1 MRGGS
6 ILFILFISLFIA
18 IIDIYSF
25 RGVRLLTTNLDP
37 WLRITIHTGFW
48 LIPAVIFLIMIY
60 MTQNTR
66 MFFTTGKFRIFY
78 FMVGIFVLF
87 YVPKM
92 VFILFQFANDLVRI
106 SGSLLTRFTTP
117 ESQAA
122 HTAEVMSRA
131 EFLTKTGLI
140 ISVIPFLSILSGI
153 ARGRYNYRVKNIPLS
168 FKNLPSAFSGIRILQ
183 ISDWHIGSFM
193 VQSDKVQKAVDLI
206 NSQQADIIL
215 FTGDIVNNVAEEMEE
230 FIPQL
235 RQLNARYVV
244 YSILGN
250 HDYGEYVHWDSDEE
264 HAQNM
269 QRLFRFQD
277 EAGFKLLRNESFT
290 IEKEGEKIGIAGVEN
305 WGLPPFPQYG
315 DLSKSNNMIEDVP
328 FKILMSH
335 DPTHWDAEVQ
345 GKSDFDLTLSGH
357 THGMQF
363 GINIPGI
370 KWSPVKWKYPRWN
383 GLYQEGEQYLY
394 VNVGI
399 GYIAF
404 PGRVGFYPEITV
416 FELSHTEESA

>member
-1 MRGGS
+1 
-6 ILFILFISLFIA
+6 
-18 IIDIYSF
+18 
-25 RGVRLLTTNLDP
+25 
-37 WLRITIHTGFW
+37 
-48 LIPAVIFLIMIY
+48 MIY

-193 VQSDKVQKAVDLI
+193 GQSDKVQKAVDLI

-235 RQLNARYVV
+235 RQLNARYGV

-383 GLYQEGEQYLY
+383 GLYKEGEQYLY

-416 FELSHTEESA
+416 FELNHTEESA